1 MLNGGLEGLSR
12 PSIHFGELSNMFG
25 WPLLCAGNVA
35 RRAAFAFWIWMAS
48 LVIRRRAASCS
59 LLGDPA
65 LPDLE

>member
-1 MLNGGLEGLSR
+1 MLNGGLEGPSR

-35 RRAAFAFWIWMAS
+35 RRAAFAFWIWKAS

-65 LPDLE
+65 LLDLE